1 MESFM
6 LPSNSN
12 VFCGPFVL
20 WPTLADLRYFL
31 GFESFEIFL
40 AIGKN
45 NLPSLGIRSQSAK
58 WSAVLKVMGLGSV
71 DIRYSAEQPLQAF
84 RALSAVAADAPLWRP
99 PDSSSCICMSPSC
112 CYLFCSLKT
121 TFPLYTYTYAISK
134 VFEEMLSCINIC
146 IYMYEWLKFQGGID
160 VLNWCLEIQ
169 SLSLNMISECVV

>member
-1 MESFM
+1 MSF
-6 LPSNSN
+6 LYWAYDLDTSE
-12 VFCGPFVL
+12 FCTNGKFYASKQFKCVL
-20 WPTLADLRYFL
+20 WSFRPVTHLSRFEVFLRAKW
-31 GFESFEIFL
+31 FESFEIFL

-58 WSAVLKVMGLGSV
+58 RSAVLKVMGLGSV

-146 IYMYEWLKFQGGID
+146 IYMYE
-160 VLNWCLEIQ
+160 
-169 SLSLNMISECVV
+169 